1 MTPERFR
8 RLRSVL
14 SRRQLDLTVL
24 MDGVHKPHNFS
35 AILRN
40 CDAVGV
46 FRAHAVPTESGLP
59 LHTGTA
65 AGSERWVEVEEHADV
80 NRALDTLEAEGMRI
94 VVAHPTSDARDFRTL
109 DYTRPTCIVVGAELD
124 GVSDAV
130 LARSHERAVIPMVG
144 MVRSFNVSVAT
155 SLLLFEAF
163 RQREQAGSYDEPS
176 LDRERFDRILFEWA
190 YPRVAARLRDAGR
203 PYPALDEDGEMT
215 GHPSDDGPAS

>member
-46 FRAHAVPTESGLP
+46 FRAHAVPTGSGLP

-109 DYTRPTCIVVGAELD
+109 DYTRPTCIVVGAELH

-130 LARSHERAVIPMVG
+130 LARSHERVVIPMVG

-176 LDRERFDRILFEWA
+176 LGRERFDRILFEWA
-190 YPRVAARLRDAGR
+190 YPRAAARLRDGGR
-203 PYPALDEDGEMT
+203 PYPPLDEDGDIVGET
-215 GHPSDDGPAS
+215 R